1 MLIFFLTWR
10 IRDDFKLAMY
20 VERIP
25 NRNSPPAILLRESYR
40 DGDKIKKRTL
50 ANLSDWPAAKIEALR
65 RVLRDEAVAPTDQ
78 QALSVLRSL
87 PHGHVAAALG
97 TLRKLG
103 LDRLLSQG
111 GRQPHREVALCIAM
125 TVARLIDPASK
136 LATARGLDDETATC
150 SLGQVLDLGAVDE
163 QELYEALDWLVGQQE
178 RIEQALARRHL
189 QNGTLVLYDVTSTY
203 FEGRTCPLAKLG
215 YGRDGKRGKLQIVIG
230 LLCTAEGCPVA
241 VEVFEGNVGDPS
253 TVPNQV
259 DKLKQ
264 RFRLE
269 RVVLIGDRGMITE
282 ARIEETVKPAGLN
295 FITALRAPAIRS
307 LAEAGTIQLSLFDQR
322 DLAEITSPDY
332 PGERLV
338 ACRNPLLADERA
350 RKRRDLL
357 DATERELLHIQTRV
371 RRQKRSLRGKDKIAL
386 AVGAVVN
393 HYKMAKHFDVTIT
406 DKDLTFERKT
416 EQIDAEALLD
426 GIYVLRTDLEPKTL
440 DATSTVRAYKD
451 LANVERA
458 FRSLKTVDLEVRPI
472 HHRRADRVRAHVLL
486 CMLAYH
492 LEWHMRRA
500 LRPIL
505 FDDHDKAAAHAAR
518 SSIVA
523 KAERS
528 DAADRKA
535 ATKRTHDGLPVHSF
549 RSLLADLATVTRN
562 TMAMVQSPH
571 ATFVLYPKLT
581 PVQDRAFQLL
591 GVNQI
596 VASNP
601 IAVSPICES
610 DQMLLSLRWGNSA

>member
-1 MLIFFLTWR
+1 
-10 IRDDFKLAMY
+10 MY

-25 NRNSPPAILLRESYR
+25 NRNSPPAILLRQSYR
-40 DGDKIKKRTL
+40 DGDKVKKRTL

-97 TLRKLG
+97 TLRQLG

-125 TVARLIDPASK
+125 TVARLLDPASK
-136 LATARGLDDETATC
+136 LATARGLDEETATC
-150 SLGQVLDLGAVDE
+150 SLGQVLKLGVVDE
-163 QELYEALDWLVGQQE
+163 QELYATLDWLVGQQE

-203 FEGRTCPLAKLG
+203 FEGRTCPLARLG
-215 YGRDGKRGKLQIVIG
+215 YSRDGRRGKLQIVIG

-264 RFRLE
+264 RFKLE
-269 RVVLIGDRGMITE
+269 RVVLIGDRGMITA
-282 ARIEETVKPAGLN
+282 ARIEETIKPAGLN
-295 FITALRAPAIRS
+295 FITTLRAPAVRS

-350 RKRRDLL
+350 RKRRELL
-357 DATERELLHIQTRV
+357 DATEQELLHIQSRV
-371 RRQKRSLRGKDKIAL
+371 RRAKKPLRGKDKIAL
-386 AVGAVVN
+386 AVGAVIN
-393 HYKMAKHFDVTIT
+393 HYKMAKHFAVTIS
-406 DKDLTFERKT
+406 DHDLTVERET
-416 EQIDAEALLD
+416 EQINAEALLD

-440 DATSTVRAYKD
+440 NATATVKAYKD

-458 FRSLKTVDLEVRPI
+458 FRSLKTIDLEVRPI

-486 CMLAYH
+486 CMLAYY
-492 LEWHMRRA
+492 LEWHMHRT

-505 FDDHDKAAAHAAR
+505 FDDHDKTAAQAAR
-518 SSIVA
+518 ASIVA

-528 DAADRKA
+528 DSADRKA

-562 TMAMVQSPH
+562 TMAMAQNRDT
-571 ATFVLYPKLT
+571 TFVLYPTLT
-581 PVQDRAFQLL
+581 AVQDRAFQLL
-591 GVNQI
+591 GVN
-596 VASNP
+596 VK
-601 IAVSPICES
+601 
-610 DQMLLSLRWGNSA
+610 L